1 MASLREKVDSL
12 PNRPGVYFFKD
23 RQGEIIY
30 VGKAKNLR
38 RRVASY
44 FRPAGRDI
52 KKSILLSRLRDLD
65 YQLTASYLDALIL
78 EDRLIKKHQPR
89 YNFALRDDKA
99 YPFLKLT
106 VNETWPRL
114 VLARRKEADGAL
126 YFGRYQGGMVRA
138 IIRLVKKLFPLRW
151 CRQGEL
157 PRREQPCLYH
167 RIGVCAAPCQGKI
180 SRQEY
185 LRLVEGVKILLSGKM
200 ELAREKLRQEMERA
214 SAEQDYEKA
223 ATFRDSLKLF
233 DKLLITPEE
242 RPLPRSE
249 ATGLLELQQALELPG
264 LPSRLECFDV
274 SNLGE
279 KDMVAAMVVFQ
290 GGSPAKKDYRRFN
303 IKTVQGKANDV
314 AALAEAIARRYRG
327 SLSLRLPL
335 PDLLLVDGGRPQVS
349 AAAAAL
355 KKIKISLPLVG
366 LAKKEEEIFLPGK
379 TKPIMLAKSS
389 AGLQLLQRARDEAHR
404 FAINFHRRKRGKRVF
419 L

>member
-1 MASLREKVDSL
+1 MASLREKVNSL

-30 VGKAKNLR
+30 IGKAKNLR

-52 KKSILLSRLRDLD
+52 KKSILLSHLRDLD
-65 YQLTASYLDALIL
+65 YQLTASELDALIL
-78 EDRLIKKHQPR
+78 EDRLIKKYQPR

-106 VNETWPRL
+106 VNESWPRL
-114 VLARRKEADGAL
+114 VLARHKEPDGAL

-157 PRREQPCLYH
+157 PRRGEPCLYH
-167 RIGVCAAPCQGKI
+167 RIGVCSAPCQEKI
-180 SRQEY
+180 SRPEY
-185 LRLVEGVKILLSGKM
+185 LRLVEGVKTLLTGKM
-200 ELAREKLRQEMERA
+200 ELAREKLSQEMARA

-223 ATFRDSLKLF
+223 AAFRDSLKLF
-233 DKLLITPEE
+233 DKLLAEPEE
-242 RPLPRSE
+242 RTMAVPGADGLADLQKVLQLP
-249 ATGLLELQQALELPG
+249 TLPA
-264 LPSRLECFDV
+264 RLECFDV

-279 KDMVAAMVVFQ
+279 KDIVASLVVFQ
-290 GGSPAKKDYRRFN
+290 GGAPLKKDYRRFN

-314 AALAEAIARRYRG
+314 AALSEALARRYGGDLAQRM
-327 SLSLRLPL
+327 PL

-355 KKIKISLPLVG
+355 KKLKLSLPLAG
-366 LAKKEEEIFLPGK
+366 LAKKEEKIFTLGRKEPLLLPK
-379 TKPIMLAKSS
+379 DS

-404 FAINFHRRKRGKRVF
+404 FAISFHRRKRGKRVF